1 MAAESSA
8 CRADRWRQARLLLWL
23 KRRHARRALTWFGY
37 AAGTDLDA
45 RGDAVERIYQ
55 LYLLV
60 LVVGAAGASWSA
72 VLNMAVQLGTHM
84 GQAGFVP
91 DLGVAVLAAPAALAL
106 VLAVGSLMS
115 PPFKLT
121 SADVTF
127 IASGWFD
134 TRIMAAV
141 DMLVQSMVTV
151 LAVVAVTYVELTALF
166 AALAAAPTASVAAVG
181 EVSVASMAG
190 VSVAAGLLSA
200 CLGVLV
206 SAGGYVSVRVA
217 PSLRNRALVGAVVIA
232 ASVAVAAALLFGLAP
247 SAAACVY
254 CVAASAPAGVP
265 VCLGVLG
272 AFAIAMAATCGVAAH
287 RADLAC
293 AIERSGAYASRS
305 DVRLVAL
312 IAPDTYR
319 ELRRR
324 YRVSHRRFRP
334 TIPLGAGRRAYGRRA
349 ALSHLRQFE
358 GLPRLALV
366 GAVLCPAGALMLV
379 MPLHVLLRA
388 SWAYMVVV
396 AAAASVRELSLAFRE
411 DQRVRLV
418 RDALPV
424 GTRELMLRDG
434 APACMVVTVLSLAAT
449 GALVA
454 LVPGIPL
461 RAVVLALLLPP
472 ALALSAA
479 FDGAQFPRRRRG
491 ISSGMVVLV
500 LAVACVVLS
509 LAPAGVLELG
519 IVGYIAWAL
528 VTFGS
533 AV

>member
-1 MAAESSA
+1 MAACGSVRQA
-8 CRADRWRQARLLLWL
+8 GRWRQARLLLWL

-45 RGDAVERIYQ
+45 HGDVVERIYQ

-60 LVVGAAGASWSA
+60 MVVGAAGASWAA
-72 VLNMAVQLGTHM
+72 VLNMAVQLGAHA
-84 GQAGFVP
+84 GRLGFVP
-91 DLGVAVLAAPAALAL
+91 DLGVAVLAVPAALAL
-106 VLAVGSLMS
+106 VLAVGSLAS

-127 IASGWFD
+127 IASGRFD

-141 DMLVQSMVTV
+141 DMLVQSMITV
-151 LAVVAVTYVELTALF
+151 LAVAAFTYVELTALF
-166 AALAAAPTASVAAVG
+166 AALAAAPAASVAAVG

-190 VSVAAGLLSA
+190 ISVAAGLLPA

-217 PSLRNRALVGAVVIA
+217 PSLRNRALVGAAVIA
-232 ASVAVAAALLFGLAP
+232 VSVTVAAALLFGLAP
-247 SAAACVY
+247 SAVACIYRV
-254 CVAASAPAGVP
+254 VALAPAGVP
-265 VCLGVLG
+265 LCLGLLG
-272 AFAIAMAATCGVAAH
+272 AFAVAMAATCGVAAH

-293 AIERSGAYASRS
+293 VIERSGAYASRS

-334 TIPLGAGRRAYGRRA
+334 AIPLGTGKRAYGRRA
-349 ALSHLRQFE
+349 VLSHLRQFE
-358 GLPRLALV
+358 GLPRLVLI

-379 MPLHVLLRA
+379 MPLHVLLRV
-388 SWAYMVVV
+388 SWAYMVV

-434 APACMVVTVLSLAAT
+434 APACLVVTVLSLAAT

-454 LVPGIPL
+454 LVPAIPL
-461 RAVVLALLLPP
+461 RAVVLALLLSP

-479 FDGAQFPRRRRG
+479 FDGAQFPRKRREM
-491 ISSGMVVLV
+491 SSGMVMLV